1 MTEEPIPPQGSV
13 DDTHKALDKKLT
25 EIHKT
30 QRFTLGILVAFFL
43 YVLFKLS

>member
-25 EIHKT
+25 EIHSL
-30 QRFTLGILVAFFL
+30 QRYTFGMVVAVFV
-43 YVLFKLS
+43 YVLLKLS